1 MYNHLEIDKKWQ
13 NRWESA
19 GVFKAEDYSVKPKKY
34 LLVEFPFPSGAGLH
48 VGHPRSYVALDVMA
62 RMYRAQGNNVLYP
75 MGWDAFGLPTENYAI
90 KTGRP
95 PAEATAENIATFKG
109 QIQSLGLS
117 FDWSREI
124 NSTDP
129 GYYKWTQWQ
138 FLQFFNAGLAY
149 KAKTMINWCPKCKI
163 GLANEE
169 AQGGVCERCG
179 GPVEKREKEQWM
191 IGITKY
197 ADRLISDLETVD
209 YLPRVRKQQEEWIG
223 KSEGAEIEFKIEG
236 SDKSMRVFTT
246 RPDTLFGVTYVT
258 LAPEHTLVGEITTA
272 EQRAAVSEYVAAVAR
287 KTEME
292 RTDATREKTGVFTGA
307 YAMNPANNER
317 VPVWISDYVL
327 AGYGTGAVMAVPA
340 HDERDWEFAKTFG
353 LPIKNVV
360 AFGMSPAEKDTIAS
374 YEKGFA
380 EYIEKT
386 PEQLTGVGKKWID
399 DFLERVRGSKAV
411 LEIGTASG
419 RDADYFSANG
429 LEVIRTD
436 AVEKFVEYQ
445 KSLGHAAEKLNILD
459 DALSCD
465 AYDGVFANGVLLHAN
480 ESGCAYAIR
489 AINNSLKNGGFVALS
504 FKNGVGEKIENE
516 KVGGARYFKFWKQ
529 NDISSLLNKSGFD
542 VLTVSESEDGKWLYV
557 IAQKKTDAGAFVEE
571 GVAVNSDFLNGLATA
586 EAKTNMIAWLEEQK
600 VGTRKITYKLRDWV
614 FSRQRYWGEPIPLVH
629 CDSCAAKK
637 QKVLFIHGFASSLSK
652 NEMMRRELEAQGF
665 EVLMPTM
672 STKDAPEFEKW
683 MDELA
688 PYFEQLG
695 EDDIVMGHSLG
706 GHAAV
711 SALVRAQ
718 KKIKALL
725 LMAPAIGEYEAGYW
739 DARMQENPENAAA
752 IKKLADFLSRSVDLE
767 SASKFAA
774 SKEVVWSTDDDRVP
788 EPTHEIYPTG
798 WYVNRVAGLG
808 HLRGEAGARLFVD
821 TIAKYKN
828 SGWVPLPDAAL
839 PLTLPEVAKYEPTD
853 NGESPL
859 ASIPEFLN
867 ATCPRCGGAAT
878 RETDTMPNW
887 AGSSWYFLRYID
899 AHNDAEFA
907 AADKLKYWMPVD
919 LYNGGMEHTTLH
931 LLYSRFWNKFMFDC
945 GFVPTSEPYARRVS
959 HGLIMAEDGTKMSK
973 SKGNVVN
980 PDEIVA
986 AQGADTLRMY
996 ELFIGPF
1003 SEPAPWS
1010 ENGVS
1015 GVRRF
1020 LDRVMRLPEMIVE
1033 ADSEEVLRT
1042 LHKTLKKVSEDID
1055 RMSFNTAVA
1064 QHMTFVN
1071 SVYAAGGISRE
1082 SLKTYVRLLSVFAPH
1097 VCEELWEALGGEG
1110 LVSAQSWPQFN
1121 HNLVIDE
1128 TFELVVQI
1136 NGKVRDRIIAATGMP
1151 DDELKAL
1158 ALSSPKIVEWLAGE
1172 QPEKVI
1178 VVKGKLVNIVIP

>member
-1 MYNHLEIDKKWQ
+1 
-13 NRWESA
+13 
-19 GVFKAEDYSVKPKKY
+19 
-34 LLVEFPFPSGAGLH
+34 
-48 VGHPRSYVALDVMA
+48 
-62 RMYRAQGNNVLYP
+62 QGNNVLYP

-95 PAEATAENIATFKG
+95 PAEVTAENVATFKS

-138 FLQFFNAGLAY
+138 FLQFFKAGLAY

-340 HDERDWEFAKTFG
+340 HDERDWEFAKKFG
-353 LPIKNVV
+353 LEIKRVV
-360 AFGMSPAEKDTIAS
+360 DG
-374 YEKGFA
+374 
-380 EYIEKT
+380 
-386 PEQLTGVGKKWID
+386 
-399 DFLERVRGSKAV
+399 GS
-411 LEIGTASG
+411 L
-419 RDADYFSANG
+419 DACF
-429 LEVIRTD
+429 T
-436 AVEKFVEYQ
+436 
-445 KSLGHAAEKLNILD
+445 
-459 DALSCD
+459 
-465 AYDGVFANGVLLHAN
+465 
-480 ESGCAYAIR
+480 ESGV
-489 AINNSLKNGGFVALS
+489 AIN
-504 FKNGVGEKIENE
+504 
-516 KVGGARYFKFWKQ
+516 
-529 NDISSLLNKSGFD
+529 SGFLD
-542 VLTVSESEDGKWLYV
+542 GLTTS
-557 IAQKKTDAGAFVEE
+557 
-571 GVAVNSDFLNGLATA
+571 
-586 EAKTNMIAWLEEQK
+586 EAKTKIIAGFEEHK
-600 VGTRKITYKLRDWV
+600 VGARKTTYKLRDWV

-767 SASKFAA
+767 SASKFVA

-859 ASIPEFLN
+859 ASIPEFVN
-867 ATCPRCGGAAT
+867 TTCPRCGGAAT

-1033 ADSEEVLRT
+1033 VDSEEVLRT

-1158 ALSSPKIVEWLAGE
+1158 ALSSPKIVEWLAGV

>member
-138 FLQFFNAGLAY
+138 FLQFFKAGLAY

-340 HDERDWEFAKTFG
+340 HDERDWEFAKKFG

-419 RDADYFSANG
+419 RDANYFSANG

-459 DALSCD
+459 DALSYD

-504 FKNGVGEKIENE
+504 FKNGVGEKIESE

-529 NDISSLLNKSGFD
+529 NDVSSLLNKSGFD

-571 GVAVNSDFLNGLATA
+571 GVAVNSDFLNGLATS

-600 VGTRKITYKLRDWV
+600 VGARKITYKLRDWV

-629 CDSCAAKK
+629 CDSCAGEKL
-637 QKVLFIHGFASSLSK
+637 QYVFIHGFKGSVNTDFFPWLKIQMESRDHSVVAL
-652 NEMMRRELEAQGF
+652 ELPNA
-665 EVLMPTM
+665 
-672 STKDAPEFEKW
+672 
-683 MDELA
+683 DE
-688 PYFEQLG
+688 PNVEEQVQFLL
-695 EDDIVMGHSLG
+695 DNVTFTPNTVIVAHSLG
-706 GHAAV
+706 TVVAQKLLPKL
-711 SALVRAQ
+711 LVRVRKTVLIDGFMEPVFVDHSRPKVEQAVDWNFDIAGVNNATQ
-718 KKIKALL
+718 ELVLLADETESVFPLEQHRKMARAYKA
-725 LMAPAIGEYEAGYW
+725 AIQVVKPVEEHFCADIEPAI
-739 DARMQENPENAAA
+739 
-752 IKKLADFLSRSVDLE
+752 LDL
-767 SASKFAA
+767 
-774 SKEVVWSTDDDRVP
+774 VT
-788 EPTHEIYPTG
+788 ITG
-798 WYVNRVAGLG
+798 WNA
-808 HLRGEAGARLFVD
+808 
-821 TIAKYKN
+821 
-828 SGWVPLPDAAL
+828 LPDSAL
-839 PLTLPEVAKYEPTD
+839 PLTLPQVEKYEPTD

-859 ASIPEFLN
+859 ASISEFVN
-867 ATCPRCGGAAT
+867 TTCPRCGGAAT

-907 AADKLKYWMPVD
+907 AAEKLKYWMPVD

-1158 ALSSPKIVEWLAGE
+1158 ALSSPKIVEWLAGV